1 MRQSLNWLA
10 LAASS
15 VAVSWGAVLLTL
27 AVTASARISAHGEQV
42 EGMAWEASRVLLGV
56 FGFCSLIVTPVLVV
70 LGFFASRRQR
80 AKNSN

>member
-15 VAVSWGAVLLTL
+15 VAVSWGTALLSL
-27 AVTASARISAHGEQV
+27 AVTASARISAHGGQV
-42 EGMAWEASRVLLGV
+42 EGLAWEASRALLGV
-56 FGFCSLIVTPVLVV
+56 FGFCSLIVTPLLVV
-70 LGFFASRRQR
+70 VGFFASRGKS